1 MKKKILA
8 VIAVHPDDETLG
20 CGGTILKYAKE
31 KKYEVHWI
39 ICTEINNKHSAFLR
53 KKYQN
58 RRYEIKKVQKKLN
71 ISKVHKLNFPSAML
85 YQLDKGQIILKI
97 SQLLKDI
104 KPEILIIP
112 FLGDVHS
119 DHKII
124 SESITS
130 SLKSFKVNFIN
141 RILMMEVLSET
152 EQNLNPFAKKFNPN
166 YFVDISKYIKQKVKT
181 FEIYKTE
188 VQKNNQPRNEKL
200 IIALSKLRGSQIN
213 VNYAEAF
220 MALKIKD

>member
-1 MKKKILA
+1 
-8 VIAVHPDDETLG
+8 
-20 CGGTILKYAKE
+20 
-31 KKYEVHWI
+31 
-39 ICTEINNKHSAFLR
+39 
-53 KKYQN
+53 
-58 RRYEIKKVQKKLN
+58 
-71 ISKVHKLNFPSAML
+71 ML
-85 YQLDKGQIILKI
+85 YKLDKGQIILKI

-130 SLKSFKVNFIN
+130 SLKSFKVNFIK

-200 IIALSKLRGSQIN
+200 IIALSKLRGSQMN